1 MKTAAL
7 IVAGGSGSRFGGDLP
22 KQYAP
27 LLGIPVIRRTLRRF
41 IDTGRIDAIQVV
53 IGEGHHEAYEQATR
67 GLDLWPVV
75 TGGATRQESTLAGL
89 EALRSLSPRDVLVHD
104 AARPLTSPSL
114 IGRVIDRL
122 QHADAVIP
130 VLPVTDTLKTLAG
143 GRVTGEIARET
154 VGRSQTPQGFRYELL
169 LAAHRTHIGGT
180 FTDDAAVFAAGGMVA
195 AAGMAAAGG
204 MIIETVAG
212 EEDNIKITRSED
224 LDRAQRVLAAGTPS
238 WRTGIG
244 IDVHAFADGRPLILA
259 GVTIPHEQGLAGHS
273 DADVALH
280 AITDALLGAIAEGD
294 IGDHFPP
301 SDPQWRDA
309 DSALFLRHAV
319 SLVAAKGGSI
329 EHLDLV
335 LLCEAPRIGP
345 HREAMR
351 QSIATIMGLGV
362 DRVSVKATTTERLGF
377 TGRREGI
384 MAHCVATLRLEQP
397 SS

>member
-1 MKTAAL
+1 MKTTAL
-7 IVAGGSGSRFGGDLP
+7 IVAGGAGSRFGGDLP

-67 GLDLWPVV
+67 GLDLLPVV

-89 EALRSLSPRDVLVHD
+89 EALRSLSPRHVLVHD
-104 AARPLTSPSL
+104 AARPLTSLSL

-130 VLPVTDTLKTLAG
+130 VLPVTDTLKTLAD

-154 VGRSQTPQGFRYELL
+154 VGRSQTPQGFRFELL
-169 LAAHRTHIGGT
+169 LAAHRTQIGGT
-180 FTDDAAVFAAGGMVA
+180 FTDDAAVFT
-195 AAGMAAAGG
+195 AGG

-224 LDRAQRVLAAGTPS
+224 LDRAQRVLAAGAPS

-259 GVTIPHEQGLAGHS
+259 GITIPHEQGLAGHS

-319 SLVAAKGGSI
+319 ALVAAKGGSI

-397 SS
+397 GS